1 MIMKIGLRQGFTLIE
16 LLTVMVVVGILAIV
30 ALPKM
35 FGTSTYQSQ
44 YFYNDVL
51 STLRYAQKL
60 AISSG
65 CQIQANMTSTT
76 ITLTKRAS
84 CTSGTFT
91 VAVRDP
97 SLGTSTYVKT
107 APGSVTITP
116 SINPIYYDQL
126 GKCYN
131 SSGTVSN
138 VTITVGSKVINIV
151 GQTGFTYDP
160 TT

>member
-1 MIMKIGLRQGFTLIE
+1 MQKQRRKGFTVVE
-16 LLTVMVVVGILAIV
+16 LTTIIIVVGILGVMAG
-30 ALPKM
+30 PR
-35 FGTSTYQSQ
+35 FFSTSTYQSQ

-60 AISSG
+60 AISTG
-65 CQIQANMTSTT
+65 CRIQANMTSTS
-76 ITLTKRAS
+76 ITLTKAAS

-91 VAVRDP
+91 LAIRDP
-97 SLGTSTYVKT
+97 ALGSSTYVKT
-107 APGSVTITP
+107 APGSVTLSP
-116 SINPIYYDQL
+116 SVNPIYYDSL

-131 SSGTVSN
+131 AATNAVSN
-138 VTITVGSKVINIV
+138 VSITLGSKVINIV

>member
-1 MIMKIGLRQGFTLIE
+1 MQKQKNIGFTLVE
-16 LLTVMVVVGILAIV
+16 LVTVIAVVGILGIIA
-30 ALPKM
+30 APKM
-35 FGTSTYQSQ
+35 FGTSVYQSQ

-60 AISSG
+60 AISTG
-65 CQIQANMTSTT
+65 CHIQANMTSTS
-76 ITLTKRAS
+76 ITLTKAAS

-97 SLGTSTYVKT
+97 ALGTSSYVKT

-116 SINPIYYDQL
+116 SVNPIYYDQL
-126 GKCYN
+126 GRCY
-131 SSGTVSN
+131 SSSSSTVTN
-138 VTITVGSKVINIV
+138 ATITIGSKVINIV

>member
-1 MIMKIGLRQGFTLIE
+1 MKKIVYKGFTLVE
-16 LLTVMVVVGILAIV
+16 LVTVIIVIGILGAV
-30 ALPKM
+30 AAPKM

-60 AISSG
+60 AMSSG
-65 CQIQANMTSTT
+65 CQIQANMTSTS

-97 SLGTSTYVKT
+97 ALGTSTYIKT

-116 SINPIYYDQL
+116 SVNPIYYDQL

-131 SSGTVSN
+131 SGGTVSN
-138 VTITVGSKVINIV
+138 VTVTVGSKVITIV
-151 GQTGFTYDP
+151 GETGFTYDP

>member
-1 MIMKIGLRQGFTLIE
+1 MRTQQHRGFTLVE
-16 LLTVMVVVGILAIV
+16 LTTVLIIIGILGIIV
-30 ALPKM
+30 VPKM

-51 STLRYAQKL
+51 STLRYAQRL
-60 AISSG
+60 AMSSG
-65 CQIQANMTSTT
+65 CRIQANITSTT
-76 ITLTKRAS
+76 ITLNKAAS
-84 CTSGTFT
+84 CISGTFT

-97 SLGTSTYVKT
+97 ALGTSTYVKT

-116 SINPIYYDQL
+116 SISAIYYDQL

-131 SSGTVSN
+131 SSSNTVSN
-138 VTITVGSKVINIV
+138 VTVTVGSKVINIV

-160 TT
+160 ST